1 MGWSTAS
8 RLLSAVALAALLA
21 ACTPAVD
28 TQTVS
33 GLVMAGPTCPVVTDL
48 PDPSCDDRPVV
59 GARIVV
65 LDVNGDEAAIAVS
78 GEEGTFS
85 VELAPGSYQLVAQPM
100 EGLLGTPAP
109 VSVVVVDGGLP
120 EPITLVYD
128 TGIR

>member
-1 MGWSTAS
+1 MGASTAS
-8 RLLSAVALAALLA
+8 RLLSAVALAAVVG
-21 ACTPAVD
+21 ACTPTVA
-28 TQTVS
+28 TQTVTGS
-33 GLVMAGPTCPVVTDL
+33 VLAGPTCPVVTDP
-48 PDPSCDDRPVV
+48 PDPACDDRTVT

-65 LDVNGDEAAIAVS
+65 LDVDGDEVAVAVT
-78 GEEGTFS
+78 GEDGTFS

-109 VSVVVVDGGLP
+109 VSVMVVDGVNP